1 MVMMVM
7 VMMVMVMMCDSSVH
21 NNNKSLPTP
30 AGSLTAPAGTPPSLP
45 PLPPF
50 YRRVVLQTPK

>member
-1 MVMMVM
+1 MVMMV
-7 VMMVMVMMCDSSVH
+7 VVMVCDSSVH

-45 PLPPF
+45 PLPPL

>member
-1 MVMMVM
+1 MVMMVV
-7 VMMVMVMMCDSSVH
+7 VMMVCDSSVH

-45 PLPPF
+45 PL